1 MVDVQIPYWPR
12 DVQKE
17 IHAGMDAHRFS
28 VIVAHR
34 RAGKTVSI
42 INQLIKKAT
51 ECKKPRPRFA
61 YIAPFYSQ
69 AKEIA
74 WDYLKH
80 YTKPIPGIKVNESE
94 LWVKVPSASGDEAR
108 IKLYGADRPDS
119 LRGIYLDGCVIDE
132 VAQCRPEIWS
142 EVVRPLLADRKGWC
156 CFIGTPRGRN
166 VLYDLYQEAVHN
178 ESWFDGRYPVT
189 DTKLISEKE
198 LADAKRTM
206 GDSKFR
212 QEFLCDFEAAVENA
226 LISGELVD
234 KAVKRVNL
242 PATYSWALVVIGVDV
257 ARYGDDKSVIYVR
270 QGLHTLKIM
279 KFTHLDLMA
288 FSDRVANTII
298 HYRAAMTFVD
308 VVGLGAGVVD
318 RLYSLGFKDVIGIN
332 AGSKPDN
339 PRYRNKRAE
348 MWDKLKEWLE
358 AGGDIPND
366 PELIAELT
374 SVQYSYA
381 VGDKLQLEKKEDMK
395 ARGSKSPDIGDAL
408 AISMAMPVAND
419 NRQDYDYDDYE
430 HESTKP
436 NKVTGY

>member
-1 MVDVQIPYWPR
+1 MEVKIPYSPR

-17 IHAGMDAHRFS
+17 IHEGMDNHRFS
-28 VIVAHR
+28 VIIAHR
-34 RAGKTVSI
+34 RCGKTVSM
-42 INQLIKKAT
+42 INQLVKKAVL
-51 ECKKPRPRFA
+51 CKKPRPRFA
-61 YIAPFYSQ
+61 YIAPYYSQ

-74 WDYLKH
+74 WDYLKY
-80 YTKPIPGIKVNESE
+80 YTKPIPNIKVNESE
-94 LWVKVPSASGDEAR
+94 LWIKVPSDSGDEAR

-119 LRGIYLDGCVIDE
+119 LRGIYLDGVVIDE

-142 EVVRPLLADRKGWC
+142 EVVRPLLSDRKGWC
-156 CFIGTPRGRN
+156 CFIGTPHGRN
-166 VLYDLYQEAVHN
+166 VMFDLYQQAVHDPT
-178 ESWFDGRYPVT
+178 WFAGRYPVT
-189 DTKLISEKE
+189 DTKLIPEKE

-206 GDSKFR
+206 GDSKYR
-212 QEFLCDFEAAVENA
+212 QEFLCDFEAAIENA

-242 PATYSWALVVIGVDV
+242 PPTYSWAPVVIGVDV

-288 FSDRVANTII
+288 FSDKVANTIV
-298 HYRAAMTFVD
+298 HYRARMTFVD

-318 RLYSLGFKDVIGIN
+318 RLYSLGFRDVIGIN

-374 SVQYSYA
+374 SVQYEYG

-395 ARGSKSPDIGDAL
+395 SRGSKSPDIADSL
-408 AISMAMPVAND
+408 AISMALPVAND
-419 NRQDYDYDDYE
+419 GRQDYDDYDYE
-430 HESTKP
+430 HERAKP